1 MDSFFAIEVS
11 GLTKVYNNSFTAL
24 NGVDLEV
31 HQGEVFSLLGPNGA
45 GKTTLMR
52 ILTTQIKPSSGV
64 AKVFGYDVLTQ
75 GSKVRE
81 IIGYV
86 PQEFSVWTDLTAYEN
101 LRVYSRLYNINDKR
115 KIYELLDFMDLSD
128 FSNKTVK
135 TFSGGMI
142 RRLEIACALLTEP
155 KVLFL
160 DEPTLGLDPAARQN
174 VWKRLKGLNDEKG
187 ITIFFNTHYIEEA
200 ELYSKRVA
208 IINKGKVIK
217 VGKVEELKK
226 DLGFEVISLRVGNVE
241 KALAILNSFSKKV
254 SHNGKVIDL
263 FVSDAEAMIA
273 KVIKALENEGVEV
286 ERASIHKPTLEEVF
300 ISQVKKEET
309 IRGKISEIRNIR
321 RAVRRG

>member
-1 MDSFFAIEVS
+1 M
-11 GLTKVYNNSFTAL
+11 YNNSFTAL

-160 DEPTLGLDPAARQN
+160 DEPTIGLDPAARQN

>member
-1 MDSFFAIEVS
+1 
-11 GLTKVYNNSFTAL
+11 VYNNSFTAL

-115 KIYELLDFMDLSD
+115 KYMNSWISWIYQIST
-128 FSNKTVK
+128 NKTVK

-160 DEPTLGLDPAARQN
+160 DEPTVGLDPAARQN

-187 ITIFFNTHYIEEA
+187 ITIFFNTHYMEEA

>member
-160 DEPTLGLDPAARQN
+160 DEPTVGLDPAARQN

-187 ITIFFNTHYIEEA
+187 ITIFFNTHYMEEA

>member
-160 DEPTLGLDPAARQN
+160 DEPTVGLDPAARQN

>member
-160 DEPTLGLDPAARQN
+160 DEPTIGLDPAARQN

>member
-1 MDSFFAIEVS
+1 
-11 GLTKVYNNSFTAL
+11 VYNNSFTAL

-160 DEPTLGLDPAARQN
+160 DEPTIGLDPAARQN